1 MDTGI
6 IRIPS
11 RYSVTE
17 TLQRL
22 ESLLTERGVMI
33 FARIDFSGDA
43 ARAGLALRTEQMLIF
58 GNPRAGT
65 PIMQRVPAAG
75 LDLPLEALG
84 ARRDAPI

>member
-43 ARAGLALRTEQMLIF
+43 ARGGLALRTEQMLIF
-58 GNPRAGT
+58 GATGPANRSCSVCLRRGRAC
-65 PIMQRVPAAG
+65 RSRRSEHAA
-75 LDLPLEALG
+75 AH
-84 ARRDAPI
+84 R

>member
-22 ESLLTERGVMI
+22 ESLLTER
-33 FARIDFSGDA
+33 AS
-43 ARAGLALRTEQMLIF
+43 
-58 GNPRAGT
+58 
-65 PIMQRVPAAG
+65 
-75 LDLPLEALG
+75 
-84 ARRDAPI
+84 

>member
-43 ARAGLALRTEQMLIF
+43 ARGGLALRTEQMLIF
-58 GNPRAGT
+58 GNTGPANRSCSVCLRAC
-65 PIMQRVPAAG
+65 RSRRSEHAA
-75 LDLPLEALG
+75 AH
-84 ARRDAPI
+84 R